1 MTDSE
6 KLQIYRQTLEFI
18 AADVYG
24 TGAKSGTKAHEVA
37 KAALKQ
43 GED

>member
-1 MTDSE
+1 ME
-6 KLQIYRQTLEFI
+6 KLLELYRQTLEFI

-37 KAALKQ
+37 KASLKE
-43 GED
+43 GEKLK